1 MEEKNAEKK
10 EAAGLMDHL
19 FFLFVI
25 NDPIDLALF
34 FFPLLCERAL
44 ALPRRSRG
52 RIFCAGRFSPLR
64 GIAVKERGAW
74 ALDENCSSL
83 CFSWFALGKGRSMP
97 KEKKG
102 QRCTFRTC
110 PASATLIFP
119 LSTLGGW

>member
-44 ALPRRSRG
+44 ARHV
-52 RIFCAGRFSPLR
+52 
-64 GIAVKERGAW
+64 IARLKRCLVDRADGY
-74 ALDENCSSL
+74 
-83 CFSWFALGKGRSMP
+83 FALVVFL
-97 KEKKG
+97 
-102 QRCTFRTC
+102 C
-110 PASATLIFP
+110 
-119 LSTLGGW
+119 